1 MNEIIHFIVDTVGA
15 LGYVGIFL
23 MMFLESSFFPFP
35 SEVVMI
41 PAGYLAYKGSMNMG
55 LALFC
60 GAAGSLAGAV
70 FNYVL
75 ALYFGRAFIVRFG
88 KYVFFSEQ
96 SMQKMERYFSR
107 HGEISTF
114 LGRLI
119 PGVRQYISL
128 PAGLARMNLWKFSIY
143 TTLGALIWITILAIF
158 GYYVGQMFGDDLSA
172 SGIANAL
179 IDKASEFD
187 IRKSLHYIVLATLGA
202 VALIATIYIIWYK
215 RKTRNEA

>member
-172 SGIANAL
+172 SGIANVL

-202 VALIATIYIIWYK
+202 VALIAAIYIIWYK
-215 RKTRNEA
+215 RKTRNAA